1 MDEEA
6 REKHVVKLSEGKE
19 VARLRQNSWARGEV
33 GLGGRE
39 VELQVWDLAA
49 ASQHQGPVFRSKNV
63 RQDALCLRQPVWVSD
78 LAWTSPATVA
88 VCTRHG
94 QVPRQGSDS
103 LRQWFVVWDEISTC
117 GLSNGCCCDPVIITI
132 FAAI

>member
-94 QVPRQGSDS
+94 QVPRYSSGSP
-103 LRQWFVVWDEISTC
+103 RR
-117 GLSNGCCCDPVIITI
+117 
-132 FAAI
+132 